1 MALLAQS
8 VVQDL
13 LTRNL
18 DLVLLA
24 VILVVGGLV
33 AYLVARSAYR
43 LLVAAGVADVV
54 EGTASERAAQRLGTS
69 TVAMLSWLL
78 GLFVFVLAAVLALGV
93 AALFDI
99 QSYLIDFIDFLPDL
113 FIATLI
119 VIVGLIL
126 ADRAELRVA
135 ERLGNYKFTSTGALG
150 LVPGV
155 VKYSVIY
162 IAALVALG
170 QIGVAD
176 DALIVLLA
184 AYVFGVVFLGGL
196 AGKDLLAAGA
206 AGTYLLLNQP
216 YAIGDEVRV
225 DDMHGVVQE
234 VDVFVTHV
242 ENDGEEFIIPN
253 HRIFRTGVVRVR

>member
-1 MALLAQS
+1 MPPAQAIGGNLLA
-8 VVQDL
+8 
-13 LTRNL
+13 RNL

-33 AYLVARSAYR
+33 AYLVARSANR
-43 LLVAAGVADVV
+43 LLVAAGVADAA
-54 EGTASERAAQRLGTS
+54 EGTAFDRTARRLGTS
-69 TVAMLSWLL
+69 TVALLSWLL
-78 GLFVFVLAAVLALGV
+78 GLFVFVLAAVIALGV

-119 VIVGLIL
+119 VIVGLVL

-135 ERLGNYKFTSTGALG
+135 ERLSGYKFTSTGALG
-150 LVPGV
+150 VVPGL

-162 IAALVALG
+162 VATLIALG
-170 QIGVAD
+170 QVGVAD

-184 AYVFGVVFLGGL
+184 AYAFGVVFLGGL

-206 AGTYLLLNQP
+206 AGTYLLFTQP

-225 DDMHGVVQE
+225 DGMHGVVQE
-234 VDVFVTHV
+234 IELFVTRV
-242 ENDGEEFIIPN
+242 ESDGEEFIIPN
-253 HRIFRTGVVRVR
+253 QRVFESGVVRVR

>member
-1 MALLAQS
+1 MALPAQS
-8 VVQDL
+8 FGGDL
-13 LTRNL
+13 LASNL

-24 VILVVGGLV
+24 VILVVGTLV
-33 AYLVARSAYR
+33 AYLVARSMNR

-54 EGTASERAAQRLGTS
+54 EGTASERAARRLGTS
-69 TVAMLSWLL
+69 TVAVLSWLL
-78 GLFVFVLAAVLALGV
+78 GLFVFVLAAVIALGV

-135 ERLGNYKFTSTGALG
+135 ERLSGYKFTSTGALG
-150 LVPGV
+150 VVPGL
-155 VKYSVIY
+155 VKYGVIY
-162 IAALVALG
+162 IAALIALG

-176 DALIVLLA
+176 GALIVLLA
-184 AYVFGVVFLGGL
+184 AFVFGVVFLGGL

-234 VDVFVTHV
+234 VDMFVTHV
-242 ENDGEEFIIPN
+242 ESDGEEFIIPN
-253 HRIFRTGVVRVR
+253 HRVFRAGVVRVR